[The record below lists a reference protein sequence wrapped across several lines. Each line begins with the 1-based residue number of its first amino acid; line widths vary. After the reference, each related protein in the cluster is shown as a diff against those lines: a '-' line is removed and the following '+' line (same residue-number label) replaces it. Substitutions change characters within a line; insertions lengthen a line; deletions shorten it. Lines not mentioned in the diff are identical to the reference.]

1 MKKYNFVYKTTN
13 LINKKIYVGVH
24 STDELEDGYLGSGK
38 YLAKAIKK
46 YGIYNFEREI
56 IKYFDTVEEAYLFE
70 NEFVNEEFVNRLDT
84 YNLTTGGYGGYNNIS
99 EKGKENIS
107 KARKNMVTA
116 INEFGDKV
124 CVSKEEFDSNKN
136 LKGTTY
142 GVTTVRDENGK
153 CFQVPNDEAHKYD
166 KPSTG
171 LVVAIDLRKNE
182 RVTITKE
189 EFDKFDYYVGNTYD
203 SKQTEE
209 SNLKRSQTQKGK
221 LKPKKVFGTCI
232 HCGKYM
238 DVANLKRWHNYN
250 CKLNNKI

>member
-13 LINKKIYVGVH
+13 LINKKIYIGVH
-24 STDELEDGYLGSGK
+24 STDKLDDGYLGSGK
-38 YLAKAIKK
+38 YLAKAIEK

-56 IKYFDTVEEAYLFE
+56 IKYFDNIENAYLFE
-70 NEFVNEEFVNRLDT
+70 SEVVNEEFVNRQDT
-84 YNLTTGGYGGYNNIS
+84 YNLTTGGHGGYNNIS
-99 EKGKENIS
+99 EQGKENIS

-124 CVSKEEFDSNKN
+124 CVTKEIFDKSEN
-136 LKGTTY
+136 LKGNTY
-142 GVTTVRDENGK
+142 GTTTVRDENGN
-153 CFQVPNDEAHKYD
+153 CFQVPKEEAHKYD

-189 EFDKFDYYVGNTYD
+189 DFDKFDYYVGNTYG

-209 SNLKRSQTQKGK
+209 SNLKRSQAQKGK
-221 LKPKKVFGTCI
+221 PKPTKKFFTCEY
-232 HCGKYM
+232 CGKTMNGGNYS
-238 DVANLKRWHNYN
+238 RWHGDN
-250 CKLNNKI
+250 CKFKQ